1 MSNLTLYFERR
12 AYQPTWFLGDRVTG
26 KWNKIPFVG
35 KVGVDNILTTDQKS
49 RVVIILDLP
58 LRHNNKYF
66 NTITVTHKDIK
77 LLKNP
82 DLELQKT
89 KAK

>member
-1 MSNLTLYFERR
+1 MSNQTDYFERK
-12 AYQPTWFLGDRVTG
+12 AYTPKYHLGDRVFG
-26 KWNKIPFVG
+26 HWNKIPFVG
-35 KVGVDNILTTDQKS
+35 KVGVDNILTTDQKP

-58 LRHNNKYF
+58 LRHNNKCF

-77 LLKNP
+77 LLKNL

>member
-1 MSNLTLYFERR
+1 MSNQTDYFERN
-12 AYQPTWFLGDRVTG
+12 AYTPKYHLGDRIFG
-26 KWNKIPFVG
+26 HWNKIPFVG

-58 LRHNNKYF
+58 LRHNNKYY

-77 LLKNP
+77 LLKNL
-82 DLELQKT
+82 DLKPQKI
-89 KAK
+89 KSK